1 MAPISDPRVFAQPK
15 AGPVPAFRAVIFD
28 MDGLMLDTERMA
40 YRLWTAVAT
49 ELGFDLHDDLFLQ
62 LVGRTRLDTD
72 GILTRELGP
81 SFPLAVFRQICTER
95 WLAEIERS
103 GIARKVGLLELLD
116 AIDRTDVRTAVATST
131 RRVGA
136 DRSLAAA
143 GIAGRFH
150 HIVTGDEVLR
160 GKPAPDI
167 FLLAAER
174 MEVEPHD
181 CIVLEDSL
189 YGIRA
194 AHAAGMIP
202 VMVPDLVPPTGDV
215 VELAHCVFASLV
227 EARTYLFPDLPSSE
241 SPRPRDND
249 APLRGTT

>member
-1 MAPISDPRVFAQPK
+1 MTIEDTRHTARM
-15 AGPVPAFRAVIFD
+15 AGPELTFRAVIFD

-40 YRLWTAVAT
+40 HRLWTAVAT

-62 LVGRTRLDTD
+62 LVGRTRADTD
-72 GILTRELGP
+72 GILMRELGP
-81 SFPLAVFRQICTER
+81 SFPLAAFRETCTER
-95 WLAEIERS
+95 WLDEIGRT
-103 GIARKVGLLELLD
+103 GIARKAGLLELLD
-116 AIDRTDVRTAVATST
+116 AIDGTDVRMAVATST

-143 GIAGRFH
+143 GIEGRFH
-150 HIVTGDEVLR
+150 CVVTGDEVRR

-174 MEVEPHD
+174 LEVEPRD
-181 CIVLEDSL
+181 CVVLEDSL

-202 VMVPDLVPPTGDV
+202 VMVPDLVPPTADIRA
-215 VELAHCVFASLV
+215 LAHRVVDSLV
-227 EARTYLFPDLPSSE
+227 EARTYLFPEPMVAVSSQG
-241 SPRPRDND
+241 RDND
-249 APLRGTT
+249 APVRGTT

>member
-1 MAPISDPRVFAQPK
+1 MTIDDNRNAARM
-15 AGPVPAFRAVIFD
+15 AGPEPTFRAVIFD

-40 YRLWTAVAT
+40 HRLWTAVAT
-49 ELGFDLHDDLFLQ
+49 ELGFDLRDELFLQ
-62 LVGRTRLDTD
+62 LVGRTRADTD

-81 SFPLAVFRQICTER
+81 SFPLTAFRQICTER
-95 WLAEIERS
+95 WLAEISRT
-103 GIARKVGLLELLD
+103 GIARKAGLLELLD
-116 AIDRTDVRTAVATST
+116 TIDETDVRTAVATST

-143 GIAGRFH
+143 GIDGRFH
-150 HIVTGDEVLR
+150 CIVTGDEVRR

-174 MEVEPHD
+174 LEVEPRE
-181 CIVLEDSL
+181 CVVLEDSL

-202 VMVPDLVPPTGDV
+202 VMVPDLVPPTDDV
-215 VELAHCVFASLV
+215 RALAHRVVQSLV
-227 EARTYLFPDLPSSE
+227 EARTYLFPEPTATVSSHG
-241 SPRPRDND
+241 RDND
-249 APLRGTT
+249 APVRGTT